1 MFDLRSAT
9 TDRGYF
15 FVSAGWSVFK
25 QSKAMLSQ
33 TKLQS
38 GQRGSSPPLQHVM
51 LQKKKEQKRTK
62 DILLNRVLTSGIGR
76 KRLIGSRVFNLRPVN
91 AGYFSVYINIPSFI
105 WLF

>member
-1 MFDLRSAT
+1 MFDLRSAI

-38 GQRGSSPPLQHVM
+38 GQRAPSPPAATCDVA
-51 LQKKKEQKRTK
+51 KKKNKRHSIESSFDLGHWPK
-62 DILLNRVLTSGIGR
+62 KAHWIQSFQLEACER
-76 KRLIGSRVFNLRPVN
+76 RLSECL
-91 AGYFSVYINIPSFI
+91 Y
-105 WLF
+105 